1 MLGKHEKKG
10 RLEHTCCC
18 EGKEHGL
25 PLRPAPVCAPGR
37 GRAPLPAPAVGRGAH
52 APARP
57 RASCRKLAGLL
68 QDAARSRPCLLPTPA
83 GSPGSQGQ
91 ALPSSATLTVVCSAG
106 RRCPRTATRAEPGAL
121 GV

>member
-10 RLEHTCCC
+10 CLEHTCCC

-37 GRAPLPAPAVGRGAH
+37 GRAPLPAPAAGRGAH

-106 RRCPRTATRAEPGAL
+106 RRCPRTAARAEPGAL

>member
-25 PLRPAPVCAPGR
+25 PLRQPRCAPRDAAGPHFLHR
-37 GRAPLPAPAVGRGAH
+37 PRGAH

-91 ALPSSATLTVVCSAG
+91 ALPSSATLTAVCSAG

>member
-37 GRAPLPAPAVGRGAH
+37 GRAPLPAPA
-52 APARP
+52 RP
-57 RASCRKLAGLL
+57 RASCRKLVWLL

-91 ALPSSATLTVVCSAG
+91 ALPSSATLTAVCSAG